1 MLLFGYQKIY
11 NKENPFEF
19 MNMINVD
26 GKTNFFEKRV
36 SEYKKGTNMINND
49 LKHGK
54 EVKD

>member
-1 MLLFGYQKIY
+1 
-11 NKENPFEF
+11 